1 MLRFSN
7 TLPPMLCSTA
17 CTVWL
22 NADWERKSL
31 FAAAEKLPSRAAI
44 ARVAQQVKS
53 ETARTAILNE
63 LDGEMDENDG
73 LQA

>member
-1 MLRFSN
+1 MSRARTGATIGEMDDDTRFYFGSRDIDRE
-7 TLPPMLCSTA
+7 T
-17 CTVWL
+17 
-22 NADWERKSL
+22 
-31 FAAAEKLPSRAAI
+31 AEKLLSRAAI

-53 ETARTAILNE
+53 ETARAAILNE

>member
-1 MLRFSN
+1 MDDDTRFYFGSRGIDRE
-7 TLPPMLCSTA
+7 T
-17 CTVWL
+17 
-22 NADWERKSL
+22 
-31 FAAAEKLPSRAAI
+31 AEKLLSRAAI

-63 LDGEMDENDG
+63 LDGEMDEKDG